1 MSTTIMMPQSID
13 LALNELVSNAMEQ
26 AVAKLSDKYG
36 FDSTE
41 ASRFLELD
49 SVKIARKRGS
59 VVKKTK
65 KVDKEAKKAKKAEK
79 EAKPKRAPTGY
90 LMYSN
95 VHRAEV
101 KAQLLSELDED
112 VKLKPQ
118 DTVRK
123 LAVNWKSLT
132 DAEREEWK
140 IKGVESVSQPTS
152 EVESESESKQEADSD
167 EELVMSDAE

>member
-13 LALNELVSNAMEQ
+13 LALNELVSDAMEQ

-65 KVDKEAKKAKKAEK
+65 KVDKEAKKAEK

-140 IKGVESVSQPTS
+140 IKGAESVSQPTS

>member
-1 MSTTIMMPQSID
+1 MMPQSID
-13 LALNELVSNAMEQ
+13 LALNELVSDAMEQ

-65 KVDKEAKKAKKAEK
+65 KVDKEAKKAEK

-140 IKGVESVSQPTS
+140 IKGAESVSQPTS